1 MELFKSF
8 KTQDERR
15 EYAGS
20 ALIEIQFCK
29 LPEDTSIE
37 EIVSVDAIEHWKND
51 SLYVVDQN
59 IFYQQYRNVLAEG
72 IYNNLKTG
80 PVDIYGINY
89 YAPALIDDIIRKIR
103 WKQLED
109 CQILADWLYNAKSCN
124 GFYIL
129 GI

>member
-29 LPEDTSIE
+29 LPEDILIE

-51 SLYVVDQN
+51 SLYVG
-59 IFYQQYRNVLAEG
+59 E
-72 IYNNLKTG
+72 
-80 PVDIYGINY
+80 
-89 YAPALIDDIIRKIR
+89 
-103 WKQLED
+103 
-109 CQILADWLYNAKSCN
+109 
-124 GFYIL
+124 
-129 GI
+129 

>member
-29 LPEDTSIE
+29 LPEDILIE
-37 EIVSVDAIEHWKND
+37 EIVSVDVIEHWKND

-59 IFYQQYRNVLAEG
+59 VFYQQYRDVLAEG
-72 IYNNLKTG
+72 TYNNLKTG

-89 YAPALIDDIIRKIR
+89 YAPLKIDDIISRIR
-103 WKQLED
+103 RMQPED
-109 CQILADWLYNAKSCN
+109 YNILADWLCKAKSCN